1 MTRSAPSPVR
11 DLLPGLALLAVIAIC
26 AHLASVAI
34 PEANRLLVAIFAGVV
49 VVNATGVPDQFE
61 PGLATHKLLLE
72 VGIILMGVQLSL
84 AAIARTGPLLI
95 SLALFTIAFGIVL
108 VESVGQ
114 FSNNG
119 ASKLNSLVAAGASIC
134 GVSAVVAVAGSIDA
148 EEEQIAYAVGTVLL
162 LDAVTLVLF
171 PAVASLLALSD
182 EQFGVWA
189 GLSMFST
196 GPVTAVGFAYSETAG
211 QWATL
216 TKIIRN
222 SLIGIV
228 AVGYS
233 VYWMRST
240 GEASGDRLAAVW
252 NNLPKFLV
260 GFLSVVVVANVLS
273 LSDAT
278 VATVDTARGWFF
290 LLAFSGLGFDIELQD
305 LRTTGVRPLVT
316 AGVYLLTVSTLTF
329 VIVTTLL

>member
-11 DLLPGLALLAVIAIC
+11 DLLPDLALLAVVAIC

-34 PEANRLLVAIFAGVV
+34 PEANRLLVAIFAGIVV
-49 VVNATGVPDQFE
+49 ANATGVLDRFE

-72 VGIILMGVQLSL
+72 IGIVLMGVQLSL
-84 AAIARTGPLLI
+84 AAIIRTGPLLVVLI
-95 SLALFTIAFGIVL
+95 LVTIAFGIVL
-108 VESVGQ
+108 VETVGR
-114 FSNNG
+114 FLNGG

-134 GVSAVVAVAGSIDA
+134 GVLAVVAVAGSIDA

-171 PAVASLLALSD
+171 PAVGSRLALPD

-196 GPVTAVGFAYSETAG
+196 GPVTAVGFAYSEVAG

-233 VYWMRST
+233 VYWMRAAS
-240 GEASGDRLAAVW
+240 EAGGDRLAAVW
-252 NNLPKFLV
+252 DNLPKFLV
-260 GFLSVVVVANVLS
+260 GFLTVVVVANVLS

-278 VATVDTARGWFF
+278 VATVDTVRGWFF
-290 LLAFSGLGFDIELQD
+290 LLAFSGLGFDIELRD
-305 LRTTGVRPLVT
+305 LRTAGVRPLVT
-316 AGVYLLTVSTLTF
+316 VGAYLLAMSMLTLA
-329 VIVTTLL
+329 IVTVLF

>member
-1 MTRSAPSPVR
+1 MTRSAPPPVR
-11 DLLPGLALLAVIAIC
+11 DLLPGLTLLAVVAIC
-26 AHLASVAI
+26 AYLASIAV
-34 PEANRLLVAIFAGVV
+34 PGANRLLVAIFIGVV
-49 VVNATGVPDQFE
+49 VANATGVPDRFE

-72 VGIILMGVQLSL
+72 VGIVLMGVQLSL
-84 AAIARTGPLLI
+84 AAIVRTGPLLVA
-95 SLALFTIAFGIVL
+95 LALVTIAFGIVL
-108 VESVGQ
+108 VESVGR
-114 FSNNG
+114 FLNG
-119 ASKLNSLVAAGASIC
+119 CASKLNSLVAAGASIC

-171 PAVASLLALSD
+171 PAAGSLLALPD

-196 GPVTAVGFAYSETAG
+196 GPVTAVGFAYSEVAG

-222 SLIGIV
+222 TLIGIV

-233 VYWMRST
+233 MYWMRAA
-240 GEASGDRLAAVW
+240 GEAGGDRLAALW
-252 NNLPKFLV
+252 DNLPKFLV
-260 GFLSVVVVANVLS
+260 GFLAVVVVANVLS

-290 LLAFSGLGFDIELQD
+290 LLAFSGLGFDIELRD
-305 LRTTGVRPLVT
+305 LRTAGVRPLVT
-316 AGVYLLTVSTLTF
+316 ASVYLLTVSTLTL
-329 VIVTTLL
+329 VVVTILL

>member
-11 DLLPGLALLAVIAIC
+11 DLLPGLALLAVVAIC

-34 PEANRLLVAIFAGVV
+34 PEANRLLVAIFAGV

-171 PAVASLLALSD
+171 PAVGSLLALSD

-196 GPVTAVGFAYSETAG
+196 GPVTAVGFAYSEAAG